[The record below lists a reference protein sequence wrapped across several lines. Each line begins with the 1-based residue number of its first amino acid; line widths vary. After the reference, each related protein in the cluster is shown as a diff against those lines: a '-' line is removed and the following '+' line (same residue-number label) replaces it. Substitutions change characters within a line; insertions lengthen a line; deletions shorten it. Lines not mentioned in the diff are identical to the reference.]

1 MHGGIPSGL
10 ELEPNLSNRSSH
22 RSLNQEPY
30 VERHDSRYV
39 DIAPFLRQFCSCCPC
54 CCCLISGP
62 KFNEDGD
69 EVESEG
75 SSVTPIPFLVNKNVI
90 VILFLSFLYSLT
102 DSLWDGTVLTTYLI
116 EIDSDR
122 NEYIGF
128 MEAIRAF
135 SNLLS
140 ILPVHILSERYGRS
154 FVLKF
159 AGMLNFYGVVL
170 NTVLI
175 LYVGDGK
182 DLSDNGTDMVF
193 RLYYLVMVLE
203 GTINSVL
210 QGPVISLFADSVT
223 MAYRSDFFVV
233 QYIIFILASFLGP
246 LISIFF
252 FAIWGNE
259 FEIKTLGN
267 VLLVGMVLEVFVS
280 VLLLL
285 TKDEWTLNEPDETS
299 NPPFELSE
307 RVKSKREKYKHI
319 VPGVLFSCSFIISS
333 GFGMTIRFFPLYFKN
348 DLELSPIV
356 TQLIYSFMPICVF
369 CGSTIVRVVG
379 AYIGRVS
386 TIFLARLLGV
396 GAMFILAYATDSV
409 EKTILV
415 LLFIFRMSAMNSTY
429 PVAQS
434 ILMEFTDKKRRKTW
448 KHIESLTW
456 LGWAAS
462 AAVGGILVDKHDYT
476 YAFAAT
482 AIIQSFG
489 VILYL
494 ILIPMVPDVNIY
506 EDAIVT
512 TYGENEDNQINMDL
526 NDPLIHT
533 QDTDI

>member
-1 MHGGIPSGL
+1 MI
-10 ELEPNLSNRSSH
+10 
-22 RSLNQEPY
+22 
-30 VERHDSRYV
+30 
-39 DIAPFLRQFCSCCPC
+39 
-54 CCCLISGP
+54 
-62 KFNEDGD
+62 
-69 EVESEG
+69 
-75 SSVTPIPFLVNKNVI
+75 
-90 VILFLSFLYSLT
+90 
-102 DSLWDGTVLTTYLI
+102 
-116 EIDSDR
+116 
-122 NEYIGF
+122 
-128 MEAIRAF
+128 
-135 SNLLS
+135 
-140 ILPVHILSERYGRS
+140 
-154 FVLKF
+154 
-159 AGMLNFYGVVL
+159 
-170 NTVLI
+170 
-175 LYVGDGK
+175 
-182 DLSDNGTDMVF
+182 
-193 RLYYLVMVLE
+193 LE

-246 LISIFF
+246 LISVFF

-259 FEIKTLGN
+259 FEIKTLGS

-285 TKDEWTLNEPDETS
+285 TKDEWTLNEADETS

-307 RVKSKREKYKHI
+307 RVKSKREKYKHV

-396 GAMFILAYATDSV
+396 GAMFVLAYATDSV
-409 EKTILV
+409 AKTILV

-434 ILMEFTDKKRRKTW
+434 VLMEFTDKQRRKTW

-462 AAVGGILVDKHDYT
+462 AAVGGYLVDTHDYT

-494 ILIPMVPDVNIY
+494 VLIPMVPDVNIY

-512 TYGENEDNQINMDL
+512 TYGENEDRDINIDL
-526 NDPLIHT
+526 HEPLLNR